1 MGYIYLITNKIDNK
15 QYIGQTIEND
25 VYDRW
30 KGHLKSS
37 SNCIYLKRA
46 FQKYKSENFKFE
58 IICICFDSDCNIYEE
73 DYIKKFNT
81 LVPNGYNLKQGGN
94 SGGKQHPETKKKISD
109 KLKEYYKNYTEDEK
123 EKYREKYLGK
133 NNPMFG
139 KKMSDEQKEKMS
151 KITKENWK
159 NGIFNKINEKRK
171 KKVNCYLLD
180 GELIAT
186 FDSLSEAMSKTNI
199 LKSDISLCCLNKRK
213 QSKGFLWKFVN

>member
-25 VYDRW
+25 VCDRW

-94 SGGKQHPETKKKISD
+94 NGGKHHIETKNKISN
-109 KLKEYYKNYTEDEK
+109 KLKENFKKLTDDEK
-123 EKYREKYLGK
+123 KKYREKHLIFKYSRLNVK
-133 NNPMFG
+133 LT
-139 KKMSDEQKEKMS
+139 DEQKLKMS
-151 KITKENWK
+151 IRMKDYWEK
-159 NGIFNKINEKRK
+159 NKKR
-171 KKVNCYLLD
+171 Y
-180 GELIAT
+180 
-186 FDSLSEAMSKTNI
+186 
-199 LKSDISLCCLNKRK
+199 
-213 QSKGFLWKFVN
+213 